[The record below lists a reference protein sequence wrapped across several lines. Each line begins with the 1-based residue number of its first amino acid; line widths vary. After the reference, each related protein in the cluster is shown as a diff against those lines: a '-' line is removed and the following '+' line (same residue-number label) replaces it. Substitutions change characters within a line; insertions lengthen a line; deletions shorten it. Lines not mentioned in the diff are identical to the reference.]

1 MRALAEIHN
10 PGQWHTRSHGG
21 ETHRLHAVLLYG
33 GRQRAEA
40 DSVRPF
46 QLSIIAHA
54 YGMVDDRNLRKVFE
68 ELWMMGRKNGK
79 TTVGA
84 ALEVDAEYNDGE
96 YAPHLQ
102 RRNVERPGDGKL
114 SRVTT

>member
-1 MRALAEIHN
+1 M
-10 PGQWHTRSHGG
+10 QKFCYT
-21 ETHRLHAVLLYG
+21 AVG
-33 GRQRAEA
+33 SAPKPIAFE
-40 DSVRPF
+40 PF

-96 YAPHLQ
+96 YARTSTTPQ
-102 RRNVERPGDGKL
+102 RRKTRRWKAS